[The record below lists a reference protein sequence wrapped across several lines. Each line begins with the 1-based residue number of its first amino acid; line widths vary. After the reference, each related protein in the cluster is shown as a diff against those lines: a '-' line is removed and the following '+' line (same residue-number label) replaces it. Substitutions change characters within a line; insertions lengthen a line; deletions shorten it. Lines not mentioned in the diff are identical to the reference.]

1 MGLIAYLIVLALVGL
16 FASVATFMG
25 VASMTVPGRFASLME
40 PSTLMTLKARYDAT
54 HPSP

>member
-1 MGLIAYLIVLALVGL
+1 MKTVVIALMGL

-40 PSTLMTLKARYDAT
+40 PSTLMTLKASYDAT
-54 HPSP
+54 HRTP